1 MIFENQSIGLH
12 MGVYVGEGTS
22 HSWTWFADIFD
33 RAGYYSVSFLT
44 EKDIEESL
52 LTDCDILFVSGGDT
66 FAIAESL
73 DRSGAEQIEKFVRN
87 GGIYIGTCAGA
98 YLPLKSSL
106 SPLNMFNFVHA
117 RITNLSKHLPSPKIR
132 PEKFCTEYGCQYVF
146 HPVREEV
153 SMKVKG
159 WSIRKEDIIK
169 APLYGGPIL
178 LVSDDIEVLAEYSSF
193 TRKTEFLIDE
203 DLAWQ
208 TIIGN
213 VAVARKKLGK
223 GMFYLF
229 GPHFEHPDYPDA
241 NQFLFDILF
250 RFPWEGQVDNGRVS
264 SMVSGCQRPCSKK
277 LFRTFLSQI
286 SNARI
291 IALALERTSY
301 KWLIGKKVYE
311 PEKIRVFLE
320 AIWPRARCLEL
331 KKGYIYISEE
341 VINKLIGLFRDII
354 QLLQQL
360 KNDTEPFQEERKTAS
375 HLFFCLREA
384 TSKFLSQYFRLNRE
398 GVMEPKGTFQC
409 RNVSS
414 QPQLSPY

>member
-1 MIFENQSIGLH
+1 
-12 MGVYVGEGTS
+12 
-22 HSWTWFADIFD
+22 
-33 RAGYYSVSFLT
+33 
-44 EKDIEESL
+44 
-52 LTDCDILFVSGGDT
+52 
-66 FAIAESL
+66 
-73 DRSGAEQIEKFVRN
+73 
-87 GGIYIGTCAGA
+87 
-98 YLPLKSSL
+98 
-106 SPLNMFNFVHA
+106 
-117 RITNLSKHLPSPKIR
+117 
-132 PEKFCTEYGCQYVF
+132 VF

-153 SMKVKG
+153 SMQVKV
-159 WSIRKEDIIK
+159 WSIRKEDIVK

-178 LVSDDIEVLAEYSSF
+178 LLSDDIEVLAEYSSF

-208 TIIGN
+208 TVIGN

-250 RFPWEGQVDNGRVS
+250 RFPWERQVDNGRVS
-264 SMVSGCQRPCSKK
+264 SMVSICQRPCTKK

-320 AIWPRARCLEL
+320 AIWPRAQCLES
-331 KKGYIYISEE
+331 KNGYIYISED
-341 VINKLIGLFRDII
+341 VINKLIDLFREIV

-360 KNDTEPFQEERKTAS
+360 KNDPEPFQQERKTAS

-384 TSKFLSQYFRLNRE
+384 TSKFLSQYFRLNCE
-398 GVMEPKGTFQC
+398 GVMEPKGISKC
-409 RNVSS
+409 
-414 QPQLSPY
+414 